1 TNAANIIN
9 NTPATNIDITENSSD
24 TSEPDSKKL
33 DSEPTPIGGDSV
45 TETITRVITRS
56 YRGTSII
63 IDEVSRK
70 IEDEIFYYTAD
81 NKFNLFDNTGKQIYF
96 ISQSYS
102 KNYPLSVDVL
112 FEQILE

>member
-1 TNAANIIN
+1 MAFISIN
-9 NTPATNIDITENSSD
+9 TATNIDITENSSE
-24 TSEPDSKKL
+24 TTEPDVDDL
-33 DSEPTPIGGDSV
+33 EPTTTTIKGDPV
-45 TETITRVITRS
+45 IEAITRVITRS
-56 YRGTSII
+56 YREDSII

-102 KNYPLSVDVL
+102 KNYPFSVDVF